1 MATDNKEYSKNA
13 KAIAMREYRARLK
26 EGKVRG
32 PVNFTK
38 DSVICVQTQIK
49 EKIILDMRETLEELN
64 EEYNKDFT
72 TSQLLSSVLDT
83 ALQALK
89 MKEKILDNGQK
100 IVLPENVTKVPALLL
115 LNEGYTVLYGEQILQ
130 KLKPRQEVEVRQA
143 TQNNME
149 PMAFSLGGGGGFGDV
164 VSDQYSFLDQNA
176 EEMSAKEGN
185 GGMRQMHNYVDINTA
200 FSGQI
205 QNHNVNNNEFNTTIR
220 GSSKRSEDSA
230 NAEMEA
236 RMKQMKEER
245 DADVK
250 RFSAN
255 RPPVGY

>member
-1 MATDNKEYSKNA
+1 MSSILYYSK
-13 KAIAMREYRARLK
+13 Y
-26 EGKVRG
+26 
-32 PVNFTK
+32 
-38 DSVICVQTQIK
+38 C
-49 EKIILDMRETLEELN
+49 ETSKKYL
-64 EEYNKDFT
+64 
-72 TSQLLSSVLDT
+72 QLLSKSNV
-83 ALQALK
+83 Q
-89 MKEKILDNGQK
+89 KEIHFICIDRRVKEANNKTYIILDNGQK